1 MLRLEGY
8 DSCVTV
14 PVEIMRK
21 RTTRLF
27 TVELGLQFHNLSD
40 EGTRAI
46 ANFARTHSV
55 RYSFLPR
62 AA

>member
-8 DSCVTV
+8 ESCVTV
-14 PVEIMRK
+14 PVQIMRK
-21 RTTRLF
+21 RHKGLF
-27 TVELGLQFHNLSD
+27 AIELGLQFQDLS
-40 EGTRAI
+40 EESREAI
-46 ANFARTHSV
+46 ASFARTHSV